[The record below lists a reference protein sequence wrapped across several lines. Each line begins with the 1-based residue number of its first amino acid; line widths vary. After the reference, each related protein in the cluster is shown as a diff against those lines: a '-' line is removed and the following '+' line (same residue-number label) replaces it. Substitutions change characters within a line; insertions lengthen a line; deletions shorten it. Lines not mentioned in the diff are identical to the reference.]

1 MEDHPTQPSPADVFA
16 AMQAAHAAAE
26 AEREKNAKLLERAA
40 AAEAATMQEMIKRME
55 AEKATLEERN
65 KHLEDAAKAEAA
77 KAEAAKDAA
86 EEDADADG
94 LGEGRGSSKSA
105 AGRCHHQGH
114 EEEQEGRPS

>member
-1 MEDHPTQPSPADVFA
+1 MDDHPTQPSPADVFA

-40 AAEAATMQEMIKRME
+40 AAEAATMQEVIKRME

-65 KHLEDAAKAEAA
+65 KHLEGAAKAEAA

-94 LGEGRGSSKSA
+94 LGEGGGSSK
-105 AGRCHHQGH
+105 
-114 EEEQEGRPS
+114 